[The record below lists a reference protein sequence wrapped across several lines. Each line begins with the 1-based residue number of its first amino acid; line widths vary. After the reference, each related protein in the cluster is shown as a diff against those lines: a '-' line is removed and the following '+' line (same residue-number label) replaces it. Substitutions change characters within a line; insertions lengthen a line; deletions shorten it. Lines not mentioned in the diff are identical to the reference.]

1 MGTRFAAIGLTLLFV
16 ISTLSGCIGNEDS
29 DVENTEN
36 YFDEYSELQLE
47 IADLRVNNTL
57 LKNGKDDLTQQ
68 KCSTARPD

>member
-1 MGTRFAAIGLTLLFV
+1 MGTRYAAIGLTLLFV

-47 IADLRVNNTL
+47 ITDLRVNNTL
-57 LKNGKDDLTQQ
+57 LKTKKMT
-68 KCSTARPD
+68 